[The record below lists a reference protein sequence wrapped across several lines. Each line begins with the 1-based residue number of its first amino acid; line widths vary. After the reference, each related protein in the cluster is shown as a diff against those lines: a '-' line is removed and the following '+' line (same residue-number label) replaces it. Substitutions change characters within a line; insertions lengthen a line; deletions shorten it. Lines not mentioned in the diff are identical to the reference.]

1 MPPWWSDGS
10 QSAGGE
16 ALPKLVNVPARRAW
30 GPRQSLSAIAGRLR
44 GALLQP
50 LLAVALLLIA
60 AGFVWALARGLQF
73 YGIDPV
79 NLAYG
84 LDQPPL
90 LLALVGVWLLY
101 RSRRR

>member
-1 MPPWWSDGS
+1 MTTLWSDGS
-10 QSAGGE
+10 QSTGSE
-16 ALPKLVNVPARRAW
+16 ALPELVKRPARRAW
-30 GPRQSLSAIAGRLR
+30 GARQSLSAIAGRLR

-50 LLAVALLLIA
+50 LLAVGLLLIA

-90 LLALVGVWLLY
+90 LLALVGVWL
-101 RSRRR
+101 